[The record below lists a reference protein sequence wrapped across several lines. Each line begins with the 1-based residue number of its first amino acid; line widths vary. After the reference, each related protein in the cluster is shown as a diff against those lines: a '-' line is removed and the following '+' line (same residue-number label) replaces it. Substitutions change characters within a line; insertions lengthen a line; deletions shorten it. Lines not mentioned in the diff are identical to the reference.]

1 MSLHSSFPSPDDSRS
16 SLIIASL
23 CGVFSHSCPPL
34 PCLLS
39 SSFSLQLLPFMFPPS
54 FQFAPILSPSIPL
67 WTLRPQ
73 ISSVP
78 GEKKQRGWEKGKKGG
93 VGDRSWME
101 ELQKHAGLQRWADG
115 QNESQKVALKISQLK
130 TTSAAAY
137 LESMN
142 WSFCTHTSEISNPNP
157 NPWKLIAPDQTERK
171 HRYTLVNQKRYSSS
185 SLLTPAQLALSTY
198 K

>member
-16 SLIIASL
+16 SQIIASL

-142 WSFCTHTSEISNPNP
+142 WSFCTHTHLRS
-157 NPWKLIAPDQTERK
+157 L
-171 HRYTLVNQKRYSSS
+171 TLT
-185 SLLTPAQLALSTY
+185 LTLTRENWLHQIRRGENTDTCLSIRNVTALPHCSHQRS
-198 K
+198 